1 MKIGISVDS
10 ACDLP
15 EELKQKYGIST
26 IPYYVM
32 LGDRECID
40 GVNVT
45 TQDLFDYVKETG
57 VLPKTAAISA
67 ETFKEYFINKLK
79 SCDHIIHFTLSS
91 KMTSSYTNAVN
102 GAEGLNVS
110 VVDSASLSSGIAV
123 LVLSC
128 VRKVQAGME
137 LSQILAELEQEKPR
151 VQASFLVDTLKFLHK
166 GGRCSSIALISS
178 KILKIKPKILVKDGK
193 MEVAKKY
200 MGNID
205 NSLIKYVE
213 ETLEKNDP
221 DKTVAFCTHSSPME
235 ISTPICSKL
244 REYGFKEVYDVDA
257 SSTISCHCGPNT
269 LGILFMNKQDI

>member
-1 MKIGISVDS
+1 MKICVSVDS

-15 EELKQKYGIST
+15 SELKRKYGIST

-32 LGDRECID
+32 LGDRECVD
-40 GVNVT
+40 GVDVT
-45 TQDLFDYVKETG
+45 SQELFDYVKESG
-57 VLPKTAAISA
+57 NLPKTAAISA
-67 ETFKEYFINKLK
+67 GVFREYFVKELEK
-79 SCDHIIHFTLSS
+79 CDHIIHFTLSS
-91 KMTSSYTNAVN
+91 KMTSSYTNAVS

-128 VRKVQAGME
+128 VRKIQEGKE
-137 LSQILAELEQEKPR
+137 LSQILEELEQEKPL

-205 NSLIKYVE
+205 NCLIKYVE
-213 ETLEKNDP
+213 ETLEKNNP
-221 DKTVAFCTHSSPME
+221 DRTVAFCTHSSPME
-235 ISTPICSKL
+235 ISAPICSKL
-244 REYGFKEVYDVDA
+244 REFGFKEVYDVNA

-269 LGILFMNKQDI
+269 LGILFMNKKD

>member
-1 MKIGISVDS
+1 MKIRISVDS

-15 EELKQKYGIST
+15 KELKEKYKIKT

-32 LGDRECID
+32 LGDRECVD

-45 TQDLFDYVKETG
+45 SQDLFDYVKETG

-67 ETFKEYFINKLK
+67 ESFKEYFVKELED
-79 SCDHIIHFTLSS
+79 CDHIIHFTLSS
-91 KMTSSYTNAVN
+91 KMTSSYTNAVA
-102 GAEGLNVS
+102 GAQGLNVS
-110 VVDSASLSSGIAV
+110 IVDSASLSSGIAL

-128 VRKVQAGME
+128 ARKIQAEKGLE
-137 LSQILAELEQEKPR
+137 QILKELEEEKPL

-205 NSLIKYVE
+205 NCLIKYVE
-213 ETLEKNDP
+213 DTLEKNDP

-235 ISTPICSKL
+235 ISAPICNKL
-244 REYGFKEVYDVDA
+244 REFGFKEVYDVDA
-257 SSTISCHCGPNT
+257 SSTISCHCGPKT
-269 LGILFMNKQDI
+269 LGILFMNKQ